1 MSGNEAAGVVFLFG
15 TASADPN
22 DTVVNAPPTPVAVGG
37 GTVSLQST
45 TNCWWVI
52 LGYAAF
58 FEQHTAAITYSVAW

>member
-52 LGYAAF
+52 LGYAF
-58 FEQHTAAITYSVAW
+58 LFEQHTAAVTYSVAW